1 MQEILQRK
9 AGRIE
14 VIDVLRSFTLLG
26 IALVHFPE
34 QYYAGMMPQ
43 SFRDVLDHSLADK
56 IVSTFVGIFISGKF
70 FMIFSFLFGFS
81 FFLQLNKSDGSI
93 KFVVRFMWRLV
104 VLFMIGVVHQLHYR
118 GDILTIYAVLGFGLL
133 LTYKLPDKIL
143 LVLALLLVFNVPSLV
158 TRAMEAIQPAKATT
172 ESFFNQD
179 PKTIETYYNTVKSGS
194 YTSILEA
201 NLYEMK
207 GKLDFQVESGRIYI
221 TMGLFML
228 GLYAGRKNMFEDAGF
243 FKRLIRYAL
252 WALLGSVLLFLTI
265 LGGIQLAGIT
275 VSQPV
280 QWLVG
285 GGLMD
290 VFNACL
296 ASIYVGL
303 IFTLFQKDKWRAR
316 LMVFYSVGRMGL
328 TTYLMQA
335 LAGFF
340 IFFSMGF
347 ALVGELGAFVSFFIG
362 IGIFALQIIFS
373 NYWLK
378 YFQYGPAEWVWRS
391 LTYFKLQPLR
401 QPNMVDDL
409 DKV

>member
-14 VIDVLRSFTLLG
+14 VIDVLRGFTLLG
-26 IALVHFPE
+26 IALVHFSE

-43 SFRDVLDHSLADK
+43 SLRDVLDHNLADR
-56 IVSTFVGIFISGKF
+56 IVSVFVGIFISGKF
-70 FMIFSFLFGFS
+70 FMIFSFLFGLS
-81 FFLQLNKSDGSI
+81 FFLQLDKSDGSI
-93 KFVVRFMWRLV
+93 KFVVRFMWRLI

-118 GDILTIYAVLGFGLL
+118 GDILTVYAVLGFGLL
-133 LTYKLPDKIL
+133 LTYRLPDKIL
-143 LVLALLLVFNVPSLV
+143 LVLAILLVFNVPSLV
-158 TRAMEAIQPAKATT
+158 TRSMEAIQPAKEKE

-228 GLYAGRKNMFEDAGF
+228 GLYAGKKNMFEDPVF
-243 FKRLIRYAL
+243 FKRLIRYGL
-252 WALLGSVLLFLTI
+252 WAMLGSVLLFMTI
-265 LGGIQLAGIT
+265 LGGTQLAGIT
-275 VSQPV
+275 LSQPV

-290 VFNACL
+290 VVNACL

-316 LMVFYSVGRMGL
+316 LMIFYSAGRMGL

-362 IGIFALQIIFS
+362 IGIFVLQIIFS

-401 QPNMVDDL
+401 QPNV
-409 DKV
+409 